1 METTFTVKDW
11 IGIKFNTKLNN
22 SVSIVKDLILGCLL
36 YIFYTNSD
44 FETNL
49 VAFRYI
55 FLVFTLRYILSIM
68 TLTIDNV
75 TNKRYFQIN
84 GHLSIFV
91 IICFTMLKNRMFN
104 INEFIVWMSIL
115 GYSFLIVA
123 SHEHYTYDIIAT
135 ILLNDYL
142 IKNF

>member
-1 METTFTVKDW
+1 MEATFTVKDW
-11 IGIKFNTKLNN
+11 IGMKFNMQNL
-22 SVSIVKDLILGCLL
+22 SIVKDLILGCLL
-36 YIFYTNSD
+36 YIFYINSD
-44 FETNL
+44 FETSL
-49 VAFRYI
+49 LAFKYMLI
-55 FLVFTLRYILSIM
+55 LFTLRYFLSIM
-68 TLTIDNV
+68 TLTVDKV

-123 SHEHYTYDIIAT
+123 SQEHYTYDIVAT

>member
-1 METTFTVKDW
+1 METTFTIKDW
-11 IGIKFNTKLNN
+11 IGMKFNMQNL
-22 SVSIVKDLILGCLL
+22 SIVKDVILGCLL
-36 YIFYTNSD
+36 YIFYINSD

-49 VAFRYI
+49 VTFKYI
-55 FLVFTLRYILSIM
+55 LIVFGLRYILSIM
-68 TLTIDNV
+68 TLTVDNV

-91 IICFTMLKNRMFN
+91 IICFIMLKNMMFN
-104 INEFIVWMSIL
+104 INEFVIWMSII

-123 SHEHYTYDIIAT
+123 LHEHYTYDIIAT